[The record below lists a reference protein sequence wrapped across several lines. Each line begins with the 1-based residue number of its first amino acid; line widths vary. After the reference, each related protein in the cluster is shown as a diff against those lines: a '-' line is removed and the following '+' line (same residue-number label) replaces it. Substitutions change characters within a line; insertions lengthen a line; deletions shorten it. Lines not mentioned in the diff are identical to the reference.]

1 MVKYKRIFLGP
12 ECNNNCLPCQEKNG
26 STYPDLS
33 DITAQISRR
42 NSFDSVELYGGE
54 PTVRGDFFEILNA
67 ARNESYKRIKIV
79 TNARAFA
86 NMDTALRTAESG
98 CYFFEIKVHHH
109 EPAIHDYITQVS
121 GSLQQTLQGIINLR
135 TIDTLHDQPFNP
147 FIHLR
152 IPVST
157 QNYEHI
163 GNVALALIPYEID
176 RITLS
181 FDDSQIEMHEAL
193 PYIQAAINAS
203 ILNRVW
209 INTQRIPLCAMAGF
223 EHHVSEVFH
232 PPSGDFEK
240 SERCKD
246 CVYNDVCP
254 GVTSRYFHKFGFHK
268 IEPVLESRHADDIR
282 RLHSEKG

>member
-26 STYPDLS
+26 STDPDLS
-33 DITAQISRR
+33 DIKARISRR

-67 ARNESYKRIKIV
+67 AQNEGYKRIKIV

-203 ILNRVW
+203 I
-209 INTQRIPLCAMAGF
+209 
-223 EHHVSEVFH
+223 HVSEVFH
-232 PPSGDFEK
+232 PAAWDFEK
-240 SERCKD
+240 SERCED

-254 GVTSRYFHKFGFHK
+254 GITSGYFHKFGFHK
-268 IEPVLESRHADDIR
+268 LEPVLESRHADDIR
-282 RLHSEKG
+282 RLRSEKG